1 LKQNIKTKDHNE
13 FRQSLIL
20 TYKKQQ
26 IQESSNIL
34 ENIKGSKIFDDQEIV
49 VSIKAGAAVGVDFVY
64 RDQFMAQELMFSVY
78 SIIDSE
84 LKSIEDSSKKL
95 GVFKKAMMKMKKNK
109 PILSRFSQI
118 QMEIQSIKTLE
129 NKSENKKTKS
139 SKSLLGNS
147 GYIMSEEQ

>member
-1 LKQNIKTKDHNE
+1 
-13 FRQSLIL
+13 
-20 TYKKQQ
+20 
-26 IQESSNIL
+26 
-34 ENIKGSKIFDDQEIV
+34 
-49 VSIKAGAAVGVDFVY
+49 
-64 RDQFMAQELMFSVY
+64 MAQELMFSVY

-118 QMEIQSIKTLE
+118 QMEIQSIKTAE
-129 NKSENKKTKS
+129 DKSENRKNNKT
-139 SKSLLGNS
+139 KSLLGNS